1 MAILIDGHFF
11 YCFVSEFCL
20 IHMPLGK
27 RFAPLPRGLCFSLTG
42 TSSMCRRWIGNG
54 GKRLCEELERR
65 SEKDDERAFWKRH
78 CDGFGDNGKWNAF
91 CALCERL
98 LQRTVHVTII
108 TNARSG
114 KVGQIKKEPRV
125 ALAGEWFTAHGMGID
140 LGYFGKEENRGVA
153 EKLKQVFSQWIDN
166 GHNDL
171 GDENTIILCVKLTDG
186 ILLSHGT
193 RYEF

>member
-1 MAILIDGHFF
+1 MKSWNEEAKKTMKERFGKDTVMALATMENGMPSVRYVNAYYEDGAF
-11 YCFVSEFCL
+11 Y
-20 IHMPLGK
+20 
-27 RFAPLPRGLCFSLTG
+27 
-42 TSSMCRRWIGNG
+42 
-54 GKRLCEELERR
+54 
-65 SEKDDERAFWKRH
+65 
-78 CDGFGDNGKWNAF
+78 
-91 CALCERL
+91 
-98 LQRTVHVTII
+98 II

-114 KVGQIKKEPRV
+114 KMRQIKKEPRV

>member
-1 MAILIDGHFF
+1 MKNLNEEAKKTMKERFGKDAVMALATMENGMPSVRYVNAYYEDGAF
-11 YCFVSEFCL
+11 Y
-20 IHMPLGK
+20 
-27 RFAPLPRGLCFSLTG
+27 
-42 TSSMCRRWIGNG
+42 
-54 GKRLCEELERR
+54 
-65 SEKDDERAFWKRH
+65 
-78 CDGFGDNGKWNAF
+78 
-91 CALCERL
+91 
-98 LQRTVHVTII
+98 II

-114 KVGQIKKEPRV
+114 KMRQIKKEPRV

>member
-1 MAILIDGHFF
+1 MLFRSMENGMPSVRYVNAYYEDGAF
-11 YCFVSEFCL
+11 Y
-20 IHMPLGK
+20 
-27 RFAPLPRGLCFSLTG
+27 
-42 TSSMCRRWIGNG
+42 
-54 GKRLCEELERR
+54 
-65 SEKDDERAFWKRH
+65 
-78 CDGFGDNGKWNAF
+78 
-91 CALCERL
+91 
-98 LQRTVHVTII
+98 II

-114 KVGQIKKEPRV
+114 KMRQIKKEPRV

>member
-1 MAILIDGHFF
+1 
-11 YCFVSEFCL
+11 
-20 IHMPLGK
+20 
-27 RFAPLPRGLCFSLTG
+27 
-42 TSSMCRRWIGNG
+42 MCRRWIGNG
-54 GKRLCEELERR
+54 GKRICEEAEKAMKERFG
-65 SEKDDERAFWKRH
+65 KDTVMALATMENGMPSVRYVNAYYEDGAFY
-78 CDGFGDNGKWNAF
+78 
-91 CALCERL
+91 
-98 LQRTVHVTII
+98 II

-114 KVGQIKKEPRV
+114 KMRQIKKEPRV